1 MNRQLYIFSFFSK
14 TVANL
19 LFFGEIWKDSH
30 FFLIFGE

>member
-19 LFFGEIWKDSH
+19 LFFSEIWKEIGKKTT
-30 FFLIFGE
+30 FL